1 MIKRIVSL
9 LILTGT
15 ITSVALAAKLQRGFA
30 IVVDP
35 VSYKEACTDID
46 NYAKAVENDGLK
58 TYIIVD
64 RWGVPDSIRFQLQQL
79 YLQKEC
85 PIEGAVFVGD
95 IPVPMIRDAQHLTSA
110 FKMNQETFPR
120 TESSVPSDRFY
131 DDFDLKFNFLDKD
144 EQYPLY
150 YYYSLSPD
158 SPQFLSPEIYSGR
171 IKMSADDASKYDK
184 LRAYLQKVVALKQ
197 NTNPADQLLYFSGQ
211 GYVSESMMA
220 RIDEKLALVENFPWT
235 RIQQNGIEYI
245 DHKRDAAVKYR
256 LMSELQRNDLDIAI
270 LHHHGDVEI
279 EYMNDLPEPQT
290 TKDQVE
296 GIKLY
301 LRETMRHAREKG
313 KNTDSIQLVL
323 SKRFDDL
330 PASWFEGS
338 FDPEITQKDSLFL
351 RSLDLYIEDFDNYTP
366 NARFIVLDACF
377 NGSFHKDK
385 YIAGAYISGKGNTM
399 AVLANSVNVLQEKWT
414 DRYLGLVGLGMR
426 VGRMAME
433 NPYLEGH
440 LIGDPT
446 FHFAVPVAL
455 GFDINEVLSTKNAAW
470 WKKQLNSSYPA
481 LQAMALRQL
490 SDGGQMNSKQLLDK
504 FMSSPSDIVRMECL
518 VLLSEYDD
526 DNFIR
531 CLDLAVSDSYE
542 MIQRFAINMIARNG
556 DDRLVPALIRAAIRN
571 NTAERIEFNVKQA
584 LALLPEKA
592 LTAEFQKQF
601 NPSLYVESE
610 KAEQG
615 IKRAVEVNSNRWLK
629 DISSIYADDSLTVN
643 QRLGRIRYLRNYNVH
658 SQIPQL
664 LEYLQKTDNEPVQ
677 VSLLEA
683 LGWFRMSCRLNEIS
697 QVAQAM
703 SQDSRY
709 SQVVRDE
716 ALKTYNRIMNHR
728 K

>member
-1 MIKRIVSL
+1 M
-9 LILTGT
+9 
-15 ITSVALAAKLQRGFA
+15 
-30 IVVDP
+30 
-35 VSYKEACTDID
+35 
-46 NYAKAVENDGLK
+46 
-58 TYIIVD
+58 
-64 RWGVPDSIRFQLQQL
+64 
-79 YLQKEC
+79 
-85 PIEGAVFVGD
+85 
-95 IPVPMIRDAQHLTSA
+95 
-110 FKMNQETFPR
+110 
-120 TESSVPSDRFY
+120 
-131 DDFDLKFNFLDKD
+131 
-144 EQYPLY
+144 
-150 YYYSLSPD
+150 
-158 SPQFLSPEIYSGR
+158 
-171 IKMSADDASKYDK
+171 
-184 LRAYLQKVVALKQ
+184 
-197 NTNPADQLLYFSGQ
+197 
-211 GYVSESMMA
+211 
-220 RIDEKLALVENFPWT
+220 
-235 RIQQNGIEYI
+235 
-245 DHKRDAAVKYR
+245 
-256 LMSELQRNDLDIAI
+256 
-270 LHHHGDVEI
+270 
-279 EYMNDLPEPQT
+279 
-290 TKDQVE
+290 
-296 GIKLY
+296 
-301 LRETMRHAREKG
+301 
-313 KNTDSIQLVL
+313 
-323 SKRFDDL
+323 
-330 PASWFEGS
+330 
-338 FDPEITQKDSLFL
+338 
-351 RSLDLYIEDFDNYTP
+351 
-366 NARFIVLDACF
+366 LDACF

-615 IKRAVEVNSNRWLK
+615 IKRAIEVNSNRWLK

-664 LEYLQKTDNEPVQ
+664 LEYLQKTDNELVQ

-683 LGWFRMSCRLNEIS
+683 LGWFRMSCRHNEIS

-709 SQVVRDE
+709 SQAVRDE

>member
-1 MIKRIVSL
+1 M
-9 LILTGT
+9 
-15 ITSVALAAKLQRGFA
+15 
-30 IVVDP
+30 
-35 VSYKEACTDID
+35 
-46 NYAKAVENDGLK
+46 
-58 TYIIVD
+58 
-64 RWGVPDSIRFQLQQL
+64 
-79 YLQKEC
+79 
-85 PIEGAVFVGD
+85 
-95 IPVPMIRDAQHLTSA
+95 
-110 FKMNQETFPR
+110 
-120 TESSVPSDRFY
+120 
-131 DDFDLKFNFLDKD
+131 
-144 EQYPLY
+144 
-150 YYYSLSPD
+150 
-158 SPQFLSPEIYSGR
+158 
-171 IKMSADDASKYDK
+171 
-184 LRAYLQKVVALKQ
+184 ALKQ

-446 FHFAVPVAL
+446 FHFAVPVSL

-615 IKRAVEVNSNRWLK
+615 IKRAIEVNSNRWLK

-683 LGWFRMSCRLNEIS
+683 LGWFRMSCRHNEIS

>member
-1 MIKRIVSL
+1 
-9 LILTGT
+9 
-15 ITSVALAAKLQRGFA
+15 
-30 IVVDP
+30 
-35 VSYKEACTDID
+35 
-46 NYAKAVENDGLK
+46 
-58 TYIIVD
+58 
-64 RWGVPDSIRFQLQQL
+64 
-79 YLQKEC
+79 
-85 PIEGAVFVGD
+85 
-95 IPVPMIRDAQHLTSA
+95 
-110 FKMNQETFPR
+110 
-120 TESSVPSDRFY
+120 
-131 DDFDLKFNFLDKD
+131 
-144 EQYPLY
+144 
-150 YYYSLSPD
+150 
-158 SPQFLSPEIYSGR
+158 
-171 IKMSADDASKYDK
+171 MSADDASKYDK

-197 NTNPADQLLYFSGQ
+197 STNPADQLLYFSGQ

-338 FDPEITQKDSLFL
+338 FDPEITRKDSLFL

-446 FHFAVPVAL
+446 FHFAVPVSL

-615 IKRAVEVNSNRWLK
+615 IKRAIEVNSNRWLK

-683 LGWFRMSCRLNEIS
+683 LGWFRMSCRHNEIS

-709 SQVVRDE
+709 SQAVRDE

>member
-1 MIKRIVSL
+1 
-9 LILTGT
+9 
-15 ITSVALAAKLQRGFA
+15 
-30 IVVDP
+30 
-35 VSYKEACTDID
+35 
-46 NYAKAVENDGLK
+46 
-58 TYIIVD
+58 
-64 RWGVPDSIRFQLQQL
+64 
-79 YLQKEC
+79 
-85 PIEGAVFVGD
+85 
-95 IPVPMIRDAQHLTSA
+95 
-110 FKMNQETFPR
+110 
-120 TESSVPSDRFY
+120 
-131 DDFDLKFNFLDKD
+131 
-144 EQYPLY
+144 
-150 YYYSLSPD
+150 
-158 SPQFLSPEIYSGR
+158 
-171 IKMSADDASKYDK
+171 MSADDASKYDK

-197 NTNPADQLLYFSGQ
+197 STNPADQLLYFSGQ

-446 FHFAVPVAL
+446 FHFAVPVSL

-615 IKRAVEVNSNRWLK
+615 IKRAIEVNSNRWLK

-664 LEYLQKTDNEPVQ
+664 LEYLQKTDNELVQ

-683 LGWFRMSCRLNEIS
+683 LGWFRMSCRHNEIS

-709 SQVVRDE
+709 SQAVRDE

>member
-1 MIKRIVSL
+1 
-9 LILTGT
+9 
-15 ITSVALAAKLQRGFA
+15 
-30 IVVDP
+30 
-35 VSYKEACTDID
+35 
-46 NYAKAVENDGLK
+46 
-58 TYIIVD
+58 
-64 RWGVPDSIRFQLQQL
+64 
-79 YLQKEC
+79 
-85 PIEGAVFVGD
+85 
-95 IPVPMIRDAQHLTSA
+95 
-110 FKMNQETFPR
+110 
-120 TESSVPSDRFY
+120 
-131 DDFDLKFNFLDKD
+131 
-144 EQYPLY
+144 
-150 YYYSLSPD
+150 
-158 SPQFLSPEIYSGR
+158 
-171 IKMSADDASKYDK
+171 MSADDASKYDK

-211 GYVSESMMA
+211 VYVSESMMA

-446 FHFAVPVAL
+446 FHFAVPVSL

-615 IKRAVEVNSNRWLK
+615 IKRAIEVNSNRWLK

-683 LGWFRMSCRLNEIS
+683 LGWFRMSCRHNEIS

-709 SQVVRDE
+709 SQAVRDE

>member
-35 VSYKEACTDID
+35 VSYKEARTDID

-64 RWGVPDSIRFQLQQL
+64 RWGVPDSIRFQLRQL

-150 YYYSLSPD
+150 YYYSLAPD

-197 NTNPADQLLYFSGQ
+197 NTNLADQLLYFSGQ

-245 DHKRDAAVKYR
+245 DHKRDAVVKYR

-330 PASWFEGS
+330 PISWFEGS
-338 FDPEITQKDSLFL
+338 FDPEMTKKDSLFL

-377 NGSFHKDK
+377 NGSYHKDK

-446 FHFAVPVAL
+446 FHFTTPVSL
-455 GFDINEVLSTKNAAW
+455 GFDINEVLSTKNATW
-470 WKKQLNSSYPA
+470 WKKLLNSSYPA
-481 LQAMALRQL
+481 LQAMALRKL
-490 SDGGQMNSKQLLDK
+490 SDGGQMNSGQLLDK

-556 DDRLVPALIRAAIRN
+556 DDRLIPALIRAAIRN

-584 LALLPEKA
+584 LALFPEKE

-601 NPSLYVESE
+601 NPVLYVESE
-610 KAEQG
+610 KAEKG
-615 IKRAVEVNSNRWLK
+615 IKRAIEVNSNRWLK

-658 SQIPQL
+658 SQVPQL

-677 VSLLEA
+677 ISLLEA
-683 LGWFRMSCRLNEIS
+683 LGWFRMSCRHDEIS
-697 QVAQAM
+697 QVVQAM
-703 SQDSRY
+703 SQDSHY
-709 SQVVRDE
+709 SQAVRDE

>member
-15 ITSVALAAKLQRGFA
+15 ITSVALAAKFQRGFA

-35 VSYKEACTDID
+35 VSYKEARTDID

-58 TYIIVD
+58 TYVIVD
-64 RWGVPDSIRFQLQQL
+64 CWGVPDSIRFQLQQL
-79 YLQKEC
+79 C

-150 YYYSLSPD
+150 YYYSLAPD

-385 YIAGAYISGKGNTM
+385 YIAGAYISGKGNTI

-446 FHFAVPVAL
+446 FHFAVPVSL

-615 IKRAVEVNSNRWLK
+615 IKRAIEVNSNRWLK

-664 LEYLQKTDNEPVQ
+664 LEYLQKTDNESVQ

-683 LGWFRMSCRLNEIS
+683 LGWFRMSCRHNEIS

-709 SQVVRDE
+709 SQAVRDE

>member
-1 MIKRIVSL
+1 
-9 LILTGT
+9 
-15 ITSVALAAKLQRGFA
+15 
-30 IVVDP
+30 
-35 VSYKEACTDID
+35 
-46 NYAKAVENDGLK
+46 
-58 TYIIVD
+58 
-64 RWGVPDSIRFQLQQL
+64 
-79 YLQKEC
+79 
-85 PIEGAVFVGD
+85 
-95 IPVPMIRDAQHLTSA
+95 
-110 FKMNQETFPR
+110 
-120 TESSVPSDRFY
+120 
-131 DDFDLKFNFLDKD
+131 
-144 EQYPLY
+144 
-150 YYYSLSPD
+150 
-158 SPQFLSPEIYSGR
+158 
-171 IKMSADDASKYDK
+171 MSADDASKYDK

-301 LRETMRHAREKG
+301 LRETMRHACEKG

-446 FHFAVPVAL
+446 FHFAVPVSL

-615 IKRAVEVNSNRWLK
+615 IKRAIEVNSNRWLK

-683 LGWFRMSCRLNEIS
+683 LGWFRMSCRHNEIS

>member
-1 MIKRIVSL
+1 MIKRIFCL
-9 LILTGT
+9 LILAGT

-35 VSYKEACTDID
+35 VSYMEARTDID

-79 YLQKEC
+79 YFQKEC
-85 PIEGAVFVGD
+85 PIEGVVFVGD

-150 YYYSLSPD
+150 YYYSLAPD

-171 IKMSADDASKYDK
+171 IKMSADNASKYDK
-184 LRAYLQKVVALKQ
+184 LRAYLQKVVTLKQ
-197 NTNPADQLLYFSGQ
+197 KANPAGQLLYFSGQ

-245 DHKRDAAVKYR
+245 DHKRDVAVKYR

-279 EYMNDLPEPQT
+279 EYMNDMPEPQT

-296 GIKLY
+296 GIQLY

-313 KNTDSIQLVL
+313 KNTDSIQVVL
-323 SKRFDDL
+323 SKRFDNL

-440 LIGDPT
+440 LVGDPT
-446 FHFAVPVAL
+446 FHFAAPVSL
-455 GFDINEVLSTKNAAW
+455 EFDINEVLSTKHATW

-481 LQAMALRQL
+481 LQAMALRKL
-490 SDGGQMNSKQLLDK
+490 SDGGQINSGQLLDK
-504 FMSSPSDIVRMECL
+504 FINSPSDIVRMECL

-531 CLDLAVSDSYE
+531 CLDLSVSDSYE

-584 LALLPEKA
+584 LALFPEKA

-610 KAEQG
+610 KAQQG
-615 IKRAVEVNSNRWLK
+615 IKRAIEVNSNRWLK

-658 SQIPQL
+658 SQVSQL
-664 LEYLQKTDNEPVQ
+664 LGYLQKTDIESVQ

-683 LGWFRMSCRLNEIS
+683 LGWFRMSCRHNEIS

-709 SQVVRDE
+709 SQAVRDE

>member
-1 MIKRIVSL
+1 
-9 LILTGT
+9 
-15 ITSVALAAKLQRGFA
+15 
-30 IVVDP
+30 
-35 VSYKEACTDID
+35 
-46 NYAKAVENDGLK
+46 
-58 TYIIVD
+58 
-64 RWGVPDSIRFQLQQL
+64 
-79 YLQKEC
+79 
-85 PIEGAVFVGD
+85 
-95 IPVPMIRDAQHLTSA
+95 
-110 FKMNQETFPR
+110 
-120 TESSVPSDRFY
+120 
-131 DDFDLKFNFLDKD
+131 
-144 EQYPLY
+144 
-150 YYYSLSPD
+150 
-158 SPQFLSPEIYSGR
+158 
-171 IKMSADDASKYDK
+171 MSADDASKYDK

-446 FHFAVPVAL
+446 FHFAVPVSL

-615 IKRAVEVNSNRWLK
+615 IKRAIEVNSNRWLK

-683 LGWFRMSCRLNEIS
+683 LGWFRMSCRHNEIS

-703 SQDSRY
+703 GQDSRY
-709 SQVVRDE
+709 SQAVRDE

>member
-46 NYAKAVENDGLK
+46 NYAKAVEND
-58 TYIIVD
+58 
-64 RWGVPDSIRFQLQQL
+64 GVPDSIRFQLQQL

-323 SKRFDDL
+323 RTRFDDL
-330 PASWFEGS
+330 PASWF
-338 FDPEITQKDSLFL
+338 
-351 RSLDLYIEDFDNYTP
+351 
-366 NARFIVLDACF
+366 
-377 NGSFHKDK
+377 
-385 YIAGAYISGKGNTM
+385 AGAYISGKGNTM

-615 IKRAVEVNSNRWLK
+615 IKRAIEVNSNRWLK

-683 LGWFRMSCRLNEIS
+683 LGWFRMSCRHNEIS

>member
-35 VSYKEACTDID
+35 VSYKEARTDID

-64 RWGVPDSIRFQLQQL
+64 RWGVPDSIRFQLRQL

-150 YYYSLSPD
+150 YYYSLALD

-197 NTNPADQLLYFSGQ
+197 NTNLADQLLYFSGQ

-330 PASWFEGS
+330 PISWFEGS
-338 FDPEITQKDSLFL
+338 FDPEMTKKDSLFL

-377 NGSFHKDK
+377 NGSYHKDK

-446 FHFAVPVAL
+446 FHFTTPVSL
-455 GFDINEVLSTKNAAW
+455 GFDINEVLSTKNATW
-470 WKKQLNSSYPA
+470 WKKLLNSSYPA
-481 LQAMALRQL
+481 LQAMALRKL
-490 SDGGQMNSKQLLDK
+490 SDGGQMNSGQLLDK

-556 DDRLVPALIRAAIRN
+556 DDRLIPALIRAAIRN

-584 LALLPEKA
+584 LALFPEKE

-601 NPSLYVESE
+601 NPVLYVESE
-610 KAEQG
+610 KAEKG
-615 IKRAVEVNSNRWLK
+615 IKRAIEVNSNRWLK

-658 SQIPQL
+658 SQVPQL

-677 VSLLEA
+677 ISLLEA
-683 LGWFRMSCRLNEIS
+683 LGWFRMSCRHDEIS
-697 QVAQAM
+697 QVVQAM
-703 SQDSRY
+703 SQDSHY
-709 SQVVRDE
+709 SQAVRDE

>member
-35 VSYKEACTDID
+35 VSYKEARTDID

-64 RWGVPDSIRFQLQQL
+64 RWGVPDSIRFQLRQL

-150 YYYSLSPD
+150 YYYSLAPD

-197 NTNPADQLLYFSGQ
+197 NTNLADQLLYFSGQ

-330 PASWFEGS
+330 PISWFEGS
-338 FDPEITQKDSLFL
+338 FDPEMTKKDSLFL

-377 NGSFHKDK
+377 NGSYHKDK

-446 FHFAVPVAL
+446 FHFTTPVSL
-455 GFDINEVLSTKNAAW
+455 GFDINEVLSTKNATW
-470 WKKQLNSSYPA
+470 WKKLLNSSYPA
-481 LQAMALRQL
+481 LQAMALRKL
-490 SDGGQMNSKQLLDK
+490 SDGGQMNSGQLLDK

-556 DDRLVPALIRAAIRN
+556 DDRLIPALIRAAIRN

-584 LALLPEKA
+584 LALFPEKE

-601 NPSLYVESE
+601 NPVLYVESE
-610 KAEQG
+610 KAEKG
-615 IKRAVEVNSNRWLK
+615 IKRAIEVNSNRWLK

-658 SQIPQL
+658 SQVPQL

-677 VSLLEA
+677 ISLLEA
-683 LGWFRMSCRLNEIS
+683 LGWFRMSCRHDEIS
-697 QVAQAM
+697 QVVQAM
-703 SQDSRY
+703 SQDSHY
-709 SQVVRDE
+709 SQAVRDE

>member
-35 VSYKEACTDID
+35 VSYKEARTDID

-150 YYYSLSPD
+150 YYYSLAPD

-440 LIGDPT
+440 LMGDPT
-446 FHFAVPVAL
+446 FHFAVPVSL

-504 FMSSPSDIVRMECL
+504 FMGSPSDIVRMECL

-584 LALLPEKA
+584 LALFPEKA
-592 LTAEFQKQF
+592 LAAEFQKQF

-615 IKRAVEVNSNRWLK
+615 IKRAIEVNSNRWLK

-683 LGWFRMSCRLNEIS
+683 LGWFRMSCRHNEIS

-709 SQVVRDE
+709 SQAVRDE